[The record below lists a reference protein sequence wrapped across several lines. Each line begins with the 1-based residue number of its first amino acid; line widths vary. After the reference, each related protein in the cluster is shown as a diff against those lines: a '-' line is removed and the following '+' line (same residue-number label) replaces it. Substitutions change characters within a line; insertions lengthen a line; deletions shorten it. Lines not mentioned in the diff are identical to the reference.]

1 MEIKTK
7 TDQKAIAIEM
17 AEAISS
23 FDITKVADFLKDDGE
38 YYIQDEK
45 NEIVLTNKVNFLNWL
60 KDCLDEFLFVNE
72 DRTKL
77 NYYVDQCLYCR
88 IGNPVIIFENG
99 RFPVFTRELWEKE
112 KCGLM
117 LEFRDNLISDIS
129 FCFMFA
135 KTDNPYL
142 FEKECRRRLYQ

>member
-1 MEIKTK
+1 MDAKIK
-7 TDQKAIAIEM
+7 TDQEIITLAL
-17 AEAISS
+17 AEAIAS
-23 FDITKVADFLKDDGE
+23 FDTAKVAELLKDDGE
-38 YYIQDEK
+38 YSIQDEK
-45 NEIVLTNKVNFLNWL
+45 NEVISAYKADFLNWL
-60 KDCLDEFLFVNE
+60 QKCLDEYLFVNE
-72 DRTKL
+72 DKIRL
-77 NYYVDQCLYCR
+77 NYIIDRCLYCR

-117 LEFRDNLISDIS
+117 LEFKDNLISDIS

-142 FEKECRRRLYQ
+142 FENRCYRSD